1 MVAEI
6 PTAQRLEVSR
16 VPVREAMMVLG
27 QDGLLVF
34 EDNGRCHVRT
44 LTPQDY
50 EEIYS
55 VRLMLETEGFR
66 LAALHYTEDDLQ
78 GLRENIRQ
86 MERAKSLNRVTLLD
100 IDFHDRIME
109 MGRQSRLMHL
119 WSVMRSQVQL
129 FTATLQREISSVI
142 TNIREVSVEAHLKC
156 LRGIESSD
164 PDMAKKC
171 AIEHL
176 GPWSEWLRSTRPE
189 ESAQ

>member
-1 MVAEI
+1 
-6 PTAQRLEVSR
+6 
-16 VPVREAMMVLG
+16 MVLG

-44 LTPQDY
+44 LMPQDY
-50 EEIYS
+50 EEIYG
-55 VRLMLETEGFR
+55 VRLMLETEAFR
-66 LAALHYTEDDLQ
+66 LAALHYTEGDLQ

-100 IDFHDRIME
+100 IDFHNRVME

-129 FTATLQREISSVI
+129 FTATLQREINSVI

-156 LRGIESSD
+156 LRGIESGD

-176 GPWSEWLRSTRPE
+176 EPWIEWLRLTRPE
-189 ESAQ
+189 ESVP